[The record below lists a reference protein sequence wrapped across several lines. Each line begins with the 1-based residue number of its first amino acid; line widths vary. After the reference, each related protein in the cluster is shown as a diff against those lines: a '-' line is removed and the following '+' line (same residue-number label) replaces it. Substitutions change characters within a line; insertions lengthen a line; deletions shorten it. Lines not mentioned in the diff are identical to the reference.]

1 MLLIDLI
8 KLEGLLANLRDSW
21 RALDHE
27 RVGDLGRVD
36 DRGQYPELSLSWASM
51 IGVIRGHL
59 DKVLYHGHNLVD
71 ASLNHLLVGQIQDIF
86 FIDVCV
92 GNEVVSR
99 QSRMSL
105 RGSLLLLGVLRI
117 FLRRRD

>member
-1 MLLIDLI
+1 LLLIGLF

-36 DRGQYPELSLSWASM
+36 DRGQYPVLSLSWASM

-59 DKVLYHGHNLVD
+59 DKVPYHGHNLVD
-71 ASLNHLLVGQIQDIF
+71 ASLNHILVGQIQNIF

-92 GNEVVSR
+92 GNEVAR